1 MSVKTDR
8 SERECMDS
16 MQPRPGAESDEH
28 IGAVEG
34 DRPSDCPQQGNPNAP
49 ALDDEGLPDDPAA
62 IAQDV
67 IGANVDETEG

>member
-1 MSVKTDR
+1 MSKPNH
-8 SERECMDS
+8 EF
-16 MQPRPGAESDEH
+16 DEH

-49 ALDDEGLPDDPAA
+49 ALDDQGLPKDKDL

-67 IGANVDETEG
+67 IGANLDETEGG